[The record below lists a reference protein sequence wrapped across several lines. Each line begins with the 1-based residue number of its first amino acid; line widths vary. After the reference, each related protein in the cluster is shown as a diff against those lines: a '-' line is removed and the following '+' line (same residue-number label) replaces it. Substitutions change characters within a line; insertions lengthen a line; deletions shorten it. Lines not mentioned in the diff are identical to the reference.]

1 MRYPAAMTD
10 FAFLRAVNLG
20 KHNKV
25 PMKELMTLLDVRNLG
40 PATFLLASGNLI
52 FPQGAPD
59 QISETLKQL
68 IAEKF
73 GVDTDAIMRNA
84 ADLRT
89 LIDAN
94 PHGVPETGSVQISIW
109 DGTADPDGLEELA
122 AMGHG
127 ADRLTLVPGAAIIRY
142 ASSSHDSKLS
152 NNLISRRLKVPTTLR
167 NVKTF
172 IRLLE
177 KFG

>member
-1 MRYPAAMTD
+1 MTV
-10 FAFLRAVNLG
+10 FAFLRAINLG

-25 PMKELMTLLDVRNLG
+25 PMKELMALLEARGLG

-52 FPQGAPD
+52 FPHGAPD
-59 QISETLKQL
+59 QIKQTLKQL

-73 GVDTDAIMRNA
+73 AVDTDAIMRSS
-84 ADLRT
+84 ADLRA
-89 LIDAN
+89 LVDAN
-94 PHGVPETGSVQISIW
+94 PYGVPETGSVQISIW
-109 DGTADPDGLEELA
+109 DGTADPYGLEELA
-122 AMGHG
+122 AMDHG
-127 ADRLTLVPGAAIIRY
+127 ADQLTLVTGAAIIRY
-142 ASSSHDSKLS
+142 PGSSHDSKLS